1 MFLPVL
7 GFHRF
12 LSRWGL
18 SPLPVL
24 WRGWPFAVSSVHWT
38 YSVVVLIS
46 QKAGVVSTFVLICYI
61 FHNQVF
67 SLSLVLTQV
76 FVSLLL

>member
-1 MFLPVL
+1 MFFPVL
-7 GFHRF
+7 GSIGSCHGGVLVLCLFC
-12 LSRWGL
+12 GGGG
-18 SPLPVL
+18 PLQC
-24 WRGWPFAVSSVHWT
+24 SSVHWT

-46 QKAGVVSTFVLICYI
+46 QKAGFVLTFGLICYI